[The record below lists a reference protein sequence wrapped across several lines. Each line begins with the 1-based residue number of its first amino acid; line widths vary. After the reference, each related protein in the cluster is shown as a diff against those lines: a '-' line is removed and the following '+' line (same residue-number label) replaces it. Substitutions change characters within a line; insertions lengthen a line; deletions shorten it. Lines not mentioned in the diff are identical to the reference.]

1 MHRPR
6 AFRRGLLCEAAVS
19 ILVTFGLTCGFAA
32 AQPVTLPI
40 VEQPHE
46 HEAGQF
52 GYKPWYVPNAPAFD
66 KYNRPYMRDREV
78 DQHLTTSIQTIRD
91 GRWVRRDFIGAIKAA
106 YPSFASVRFG
116 GGTLG
121 ACITFDADDCL
132 YSLLRVRLE
141 DGTDR
146 DILLYSKDY
155 GDTFKVI
162 ELPNDEPQGSKPEG
176 FANMELRTSS
186 NRLKRPP
193 LITTLRKRANHP
205 LGQWTAHYNMYLFQP
220 KKMGDSLDLGKP
232 ALLTPNGL
240 YMSRHAGNPS
250 FAVSGPEKTYVTWA
264 ETTPGNYFPG
274 VPTLVATVDPETLE
288 ITERKF
294 CGFGYPPND
303 GHNSPGIVMD
313 PSGYLHVI
321 TSSHGE
327 NFMYAKSLLPYSTAG
342 GMTEPTTMLKH
353 GWLEFGYSR
362 GRQSYLSFL
371 GTSDGM
377 LHTAFRQW
385 YKGTEPYFL
394 DNHFGGLSY
403 SRKPS
408 DGEWPADSKLMIVPP
423 LDGYSIYYQNL
434 AKDRDDRIYLS
445 YGYRNELASYGTAEA
460 ENHYLGLLMSADGG
474 NHWRLVST
482 QDFMQNMSP
491 DVAKDAK
498 LSPATVRGKVVDRDG
513 KPMSGVTVT
522 AVSSTAKTDAQG
534 AFTFTDVLA
543 DNFPI
548 TAELDGFAG
557 GAAVVALAGA
567 NSQDVKITLQPAPPA
582 PSAPAVTAP
591 TSATPSLPT
600 K

>member
-1 MHRPR
+1 M
-6 AFRRGLLCEAAVS
+6 RGLSVFTRLIPALANLAIPAA
-19 ILVTFGLTCGFAA
+19 CGFVCASAA

-40 VEQPHE
+40 VEQPHQ

-66 KYNRPYMRDREV
+66 KFNRPYMRDREV
-78 DQHLTTSIQTIRD
+78 DQHPTSSIQTIRE
-91 GRWVRRDFIGAIKAA
+91 GRWVRKDFLGPIRAA
-106 YPSFASVRFG
+106 YPTFASVRYG

-132 YSLLRVRLE
+132 YTLLRIRLE
-141 DGTDR
+141 DGTDH
-146 DILLYSKDY
+146 DIVLYSRDY
-155 GDTFKVI
+155 GDSFKVI
-162 ELPNDEPQGSKPEG
+162 EIPNDEPQGSKPEG

-186 NRLKRPP
+186 NRLTRPP
-193 LITTLRKRANHP
+193 LLTTLRKRANHP

-220 KKMGDSLDLGKP
+220 KKVGDSLDLGKP

-288 ITERKF
+288 ITDRKF

-313 PSGYLHVI
+313 PNGYLHVI

-327 NFMYAKSLLPYSTAG
+327 NFMYSKSLLPYSTAG
-342 GMTEPTTMLKH
+342 GMSEPIPMLKH

-371 GTSDGM
+371 CTADGM

-394 DNHFGGLSY
+394 ENHFGGLSY
-403 SRKPS
+403 SRKPA
-408 DGEWPADSKLMIVPP
+408 DGDWPSDSKLMIVPP

-491 DVAKDAK
+491 EVAKDATP
-498 LSPATVRGKVVDRDG
+498 SPATVRGVVVDRAG
-513 KPMSGVTVT
+513 KPMSGVAVT
-522 AVSSTAKTDAQG
+522 AVSSTVITDNQG
-534 AFTFTDVLA
+534 AFTFSNVLA
-543 DNFPI
+543 DNFPL
-548 TAELDGFAG
+548 TAIRDGFSPGTAS
-557 GAAVVALAGA
+557 VALAGA
-567 NSQDVKITLQPAPPA
+567 SSQDVRITMNPAPPA
-582 PSAPAVTAP
+582 SSTPPAGSAQPS
-591 TSATPSLPT
+591 
-600 K
+600 KN